1 MRDLLAQFV
10 MMECKKEGKKESKKE
25 HKKGH
30 RKERQRKKSRKK
42 GARDLGGFLGRV
54 SKGLGAGAWR
64 GFGSGRGGLVPGGTG
79 RTDIWMDVH
88 SFACSFGRTDGQ
100 KFPLCSI
107 GHRPL
112 WACCPKSV
120 CKVRNINLKFLS
132 SQINYPTVMPIIEG
146 MLESVINCIL

>member
-1 MRDLLAQFV
+1 

-64 GFGSGRGGLVPGGTG
+64 GLGSGRGGLVPGGTG
-79 RTDIWMDVH
+79 RD
-88 SFACSFGRTDGQ
+88 GRTFGWTFTRLLARSDGLTDRNS
-100 KFPLCSI
+100 P
-107 GHRPL
+107 
-112 WACCPKSV
+112 SV
-120 CKVRNINLKFLS
+120 L
-132 SQINYPTVMPIIEG
+132 
-146 MLESVINCIL
+146 